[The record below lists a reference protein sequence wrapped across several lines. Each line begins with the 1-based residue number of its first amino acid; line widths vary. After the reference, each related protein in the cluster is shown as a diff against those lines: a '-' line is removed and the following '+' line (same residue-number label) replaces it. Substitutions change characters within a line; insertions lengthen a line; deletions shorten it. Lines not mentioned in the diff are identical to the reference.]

1 MNSPVSQTW
10 SGRGSP
16 ARLLRVSPLSW
27 LRRHDPGLRAL
38 RRAARV
44 AIVMPLLFAFGARVV
59 QDADVATFAAF
70 GSFALLLLVDLNGS
84 RAERVQGVA
93 WLAVLGALLVALA
106 TVVSR
111 QPVLAAVTMAVVG
124 FAVLFVGVVS
134 SELAGAS
141 TALLL
146 AFVLPVA
153 TPAPLGAI
161 PDRMAGWLLAAAV
174 AAVAVAFWWPAPP
187 RARCAARPPSPAGS
201 SPSASSPTV
210 ASRRGSST
218 RRSATR

>member
-1 MNSPVSQTW
+1 MSP
-10 SGRGSP
+10 R
-16 ARLLRVSPLSW
+16 SW

-59 QDADVATFAAF
+59 QNADVATFAAF
-70 GSFALLLLVDLNGS
+70 GSFALLLLVDLNGT

-93 WLAVLGALLVALA
+93 WLAVIGALLVALA

-111 QPVLAAVTMAVVG
+111 QPVLAALTMAVIG
-124 FAVLFVGVVS
+124 FAVLFAGVVS

-153 TPAPLGAI
+153 TPAPLAAI
-161 PDRMAGWLLAAAV
+161 PDRMAGWLLASAV
-174 AAVAVAFWWPAPP
+174 AAFAVAFWWPAPP
-187 RARCAARPPSPAGS
+187 RSPLRGPSALTCGC
-201 SPSASSPTV
+201 SPNASSPTT
-210 ASRRGSST
+210 ASWPGS
-218 RRSATR
+218 